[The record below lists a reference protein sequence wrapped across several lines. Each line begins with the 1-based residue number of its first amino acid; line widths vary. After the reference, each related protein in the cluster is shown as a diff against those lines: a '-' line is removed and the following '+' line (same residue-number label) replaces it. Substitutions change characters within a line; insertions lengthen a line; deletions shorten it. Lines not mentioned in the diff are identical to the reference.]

1 MLSNPWAIALDSK
14 GNLYVADAGNHRI
27 QKWIRKWRRKTAS
40 ALTIMAFQWTHPHW
54 LWLGL
59 VAIPWMVWWH
69 MRTDH
74 VMAKWKRHLI
84 LALRLIITLLILLG
98 LAGLQWLRPM
108 EGMNVVYLLD
118 RSESLSLQIKIAGI
132 VLCSEDNAQNET
144 GGPCRRGCF
153 WRRGGSGTSRLT
165 TKCPTSDSI
174 GIEYLPNR
182 PGGLIR
188 LGTAAFPESGQKR
201 IILLSDGNENLGDGL
216 AALRSALPMDV
227 SMDVYPMGSTA
238 GGDLSIQRIELP
250 SSVKEA
256 TQFEVQVFA
265 QSDEAQSATL
275 RLFINDELVGEDS
288 VDLEEGK
295 NLFTLNQDLPSAGF
309 YTYEV
314 QLVAQQDA
322 VAQNNR
328 AMGFVTVQGNPR
340 VLLLSGV
347 PEADQS
353 LIQALR
359 SAQLEIVIQRSNGL
373 PEQLPELQSYD
384 TIILSNVAA
393 GDMSNAQLRLLQS
406 AIRDFG
412 VGLICIGGD
421 QSFAAGGYRGTP
433 LEESLPVDMELTS
446 QKVLP
451 NGALVMVM
459 HGMEFNNGNQ
469 IARQVATGVMHT
481 MAAQDELGI
490 VLWDGT
496 EKWLFELQQVED
508 KAWMGSQI
516 MGMNQGDLPSFQNIM
531 SMAFDGLKA
540 STAQIKH
547 MILFSDGDPGPPTQG
562 LMDEMVANKVT
573 VSSIL
578 ISGHAGPETMQWI
591 AQNGNGRFMKFGI
604 RINYHKFS

>member
-1 MLSNPWAIALDSK
+1 M
-14 GNLYVADAGNHRI
+14 
-27 QKWIRKWRRKTAS
+27 
-40 ALTIMAFQWTHPHW
+40 
-54 LWLGL
+54 
-59 VAIPWMVWWH
+59 
-69 MRTDH
+69 
-74 VMAKWKRHLI
+74 
-84 LALRLIITLLILLG
+84 
-98 LAGLQWLRPM
+98 
-108 EGMNVVYLLD
+108 
-118 RSESLSLQIKIAGI
+118 
-132 VLCSEDNAQNET
+132 
-144 GGPCRRGCF
+144 
-153 WRRGGSGTSRLT
+153 
-165 TKCPTSDSI
+165 
-174 GIEYLPNR
+174 
-182 PGGLIR
+182 
-188 LGTAAFPESGQKR
+188 
-201 IILLSDGNENLGDGL
+201 
-216 AALRSALPMDV
+216 
-227 SMDVYPMGSTA
+227 
-238 GGDLSIQRIELP
+238 
-250 SSVKEA
+250 
-256 TQFEVQVFA
+256 
-265 QSDEAQSATL
+265 
-275 RLFINDELVGEDS
+275 
-288 VDLEEGK
+288 
-295 NLFTLNQDLPSAGF
+295 
-309 YTYEV
+309 
-314 QLVAQQDA
+314 
-322 VAQNNR
+322 
-328 AMGFVTVQGNPR
+328 
-340 VLLLSGV
+340 LLLSGV

-359 SAQLEIVIQRSNGL
+359 SAQLEIVTQRSNGL

-547 MILFSDGDPGPPTQG
+547 MILFSDGDPVQPTHVSYTHLPLPPIYS
-562 LMDEMVANKVT
+562 V
-573 VSSIL
+573 
-578 ISGHAGPETMQWI
+578 
-591 AQNGNGRFMKFGI
+591 
-604 RINYHKFS
+604 